1 MIFTRVF
8 LLLAFLVCSVSTFV
22 KHNFPVGN
30 YIYTKTD
37 RFRKK
42 RKKINYRLRKSKDED
57 IESCIPHIYKDIAP
71 SLKGL
76 ADEEYSY
83 KQLLHAYFPETAER
97 EIEKKKE
104 KELKQKNEERGTWKS
119 STEKKVAKDAEKDME
134 EKLRQNDIINFEH
147 ISKIN
152 DHKKKNK
159 ILDIAYDSIEDS
171 LRDIYLRMK
180 TGVADE
186 EEDKKDYLEIAKKEK
201 DMLYEK
207 LICGYSPLNNS
218 STFDLFGVF
227 YDSKDYED
235 GEKLLAEMEKMLNL
249 EPLKSNRGNL
259 LQTVDA
265 LLKKNKLPPHIRN
278 FLVKYRH
285 LAEKASGAREDRIEK
300 GAPPEGGKV
309 ALDTQSELDCAQSP
323 GGESKNEELLQRG
336 DPGEQD
342 APDKSDD
349 PDKATTTG
357 GEIKKED
364 FLKDVNKVIMTLHNN
379 LNNEKLM
386 RRDQYFVDELYDAY
400 KKHLRSMHVKRNK
413 LEPQKNNYDFLTFF
427 HEHYEEYYFFKYGNF
442 DYDFEERVQKV
453 KSKMESEKGF
463 TKDEHAA
470 QLSQQGGRRPPV
482 ENHHVGGDKPSG
494 VDMRVG
500 TSSDT
505 AQRRQNEEK
514 AAAERG
520 KNPNEQCSILKGI
533 KENKKLRKHILMDI
547 IQNYQKRMYDIY
559 KPNNVITNAY
569 GFNNYIDNEQ
579 YEKEINAS
587 FNKYSI
593 MNYDSKD
600 DLNKVEKL
608 YVGKLIFGKIF
619 KIEKTYAYVDINYA
633 FYAELHEDQ
642 MPYNIKNIKDVFK
655 VNDKLIFEIYKM
667 YPEKILLTLKN
678 IQKVNDLNKI
688 LHYKMQDVPFDVKVV
703 TVLKNGISVSYND
716 IYAFIHISALSS
728 KYKSKVEEN
737 EKIQESL
744 VNQKIKVICTDM
756 NKLNFS
762 NLIYEQNEQ
771 LKKMNIYDIV
781 HVEIIHISK
790 YGLMVKCEDIVGL
803 IHISEISK
811 KKIDDLNE
819 FFKIGD
825 QLKGVL
831 INIDYDNKRFSL
843 STKILETEGRNFI
856 DNRAQIYDNLEYIL
870 DDIRK
875 RNTSLRIN
883 DSNVKNQLLSLID
896 IYKAEEGD
904 SNSDSEGD
912 SNSDSEGDSKRDS
925 KRDDEAAG
933 VDADRGETVRG
944 ETARGETARSQTSR
958 GETAR
963 GETARGET
971 ARGET
976 ARGETDGRDTPRSEA
991 APEQANDPGRGTD
1004 KRTAEKGHPNQPS
1017 APPPTDL
1024 LTERDQPK
1032 RADRDNIET
1041 ETERERFSDDPD
1053 EAEEEKK
1060 ELTIDINNQLVP
1072 YLMLKQDEIA
1082 KEEEE
1087 SDLGKPR
1094 EIIWNL
1100 EDEEFL
1106 NSNSPTQSTQFF
1118 EYQWSYLK
1126 DKKWVNFA
1134 YYVNRIMNYYFSIN
1148 DDFFTYK
1155 EKNVVYEIDF
1165 VKGVRI
1171 DLATGLHNR
1180 IRKITK

>member
-8 LLLAFLVCSVSTFV
+8 LLPAFLVYSVSTFV
-22 KHNFPVGN
+22 KRNLPDSN
-30 YIYTKTD
+30 YVSTAKLEKKESNQVVPRNDGREGSGHIYTKTD

-57 IESCIPHIYKDIAP
+57 IDSCIPHIYKDIAP

-83 KQLLHAYFPETAER
+83 KQLLHAYFPETVER

-104 KELKQKNEERGTWKS
+104 KELKQKNEESGTSKS
-119 STEKKVAKDAEKDME
+119 SVQEKDVMDGEKDME
-134 EKLRQNDIINFEH
+134 EKLIQNDLTNFEH
-147 ISKIN
+147 ISKIS

-171 LRDIYLRMK
+171 LRDTYVRMK
-180 TGVADE
+180 EGVADE
-186 EEDKKDYLEIAKKEK
+186 QEDKKDYLEIAKKEK

-227 YDSKDYED
+227 YDSKDYAD
-235 GEKLLAEMEKMLNL
+235 GKKLLAEMNKMLNL
-249 EPLKSNRGNL
+249 EPLKSNRGNI
-259 LQTVDA
+259 LQTVDT
-265 LLKKNKLPPHIRN
+265 LLKNDKLPPHIRK

-285 LAEKASGAREDRIEK
+285 LAQKVSGTREDRSPVDV
-300 GAPPEGGKV
+300 PPEGGKD
-309 ALDTQSELDCAQSP
+309 ALRGENAHDKRRKRDDTQGQGRE
-323 GGESKNEELLQRG
+323 GKNEERLEFG
-336 DPGEQD
+336 DL
-342 APDKSDD
+342 DKEVDVG
-349 PDKATTTG
+349 K
-357 GEIKKED
+357 EIKKED

-400 KKHLRSMHVKRNK
+400 KRHVRSMHVKRNK

-442 DYDFEERVQKV
+442 DYNFEESVQNV
-453 KSKMESEKGF
+453 KSKMDSEKGLA
-463 TKDEHAA
+463 EGEQAA
-470 QLSQQGGRRPPV
+470 QLSQDSGKGPPV
-482 ENHHVGGDKPSG
+482 ENEQIGRDKPSDL
-494 VDMRVG
+494 DMWVRNVSEATQSSYNEDEEG
-500 TSSDT
+500 T
-505 AQRRQNEEK
+505 K
-514 AAAERG
+514 AGKR
-520 KNPNEQCSILKGI
+520 KNPIEQCSILKGI
-533 KENKKLRKHILMDI
+533 KENKKLRKHIMLDI
-547 IQNYQKRMYDIY
+547 IANYQKRMYDIY

-569 GFNNYIDNEQ
+569 GFNNYIDNDQ
-579 YEKEINAS
+579 YEKEINAA

-593 MNYDSKD
+593 VNYDSKE

-619 KIEKTYAYVDINYA
+619 KIEKTFAYVDINYA

-667 YPEKILLTLKN
+667 YPDKILLTLKN

-688 LHYKMQDVPFDVKVV
+688 LHYKTQDIPFDVKVV
-703 TVLKNGISVSYND
+703 TILKNGISVSYND
-716 IYAFIHISALSS
+716 IYAFIHISAVSN
-728 KYKSKVEEN
+728 KYKIKVEEN

-744 VNQKIKVICTDM
+744 LNQRIKVMCTDI

-771 LKKMNIYDIV
+771 LKKLNIYDIV

-790 YGLMVKCEDIVGL
+790 YGLMVKCDDIVGL

-811 KKIDDLNE
+811 KKIEDLNE
-819 FFKIGD
+819 VFKIGD
-825 QLKGVL
+825 QLKGIL

-856 DNRAQIYDNLEYIL
+856 DNRDQIYDNLEYIL
-870 DDIRK
+870 DDIKK

-883 DSNVKNQLLSLID
+883 DSNIKNQLLSLID
-896 IYKAEEGD
+896 IYNTEEV
-904 SNSDSEGD
+904 
-912 SNSDSEGDSKRDS
+912 DSKSDGQTGTS
-925 KRDDEAAG
+925 PAADA
-933 VDADRGETVRG
+933 DADRDKADLGATD
-944 ETARGETARSQTSR
+944 RS
-958 GETAR
+958 
-963 GETARGET
+963 
-971 ARGET
+971 
-976 ARGETDGRDTPRSEA
+976 DTPHSE
-991 APEQANDPGRGTD
+991 PITKGDNDPGRDTQQH
-1004 KRTAEKGHPNQPS
+1004 TAEKGHPHQPIE
-1017 APPPTDL
+1017 PPSTDL
-1024 LTERDQPK
+1024 HAERDQVK
-1032 RADRDNIET
+1032 RADGDNRET
-1041 ETERERFSDDPD
+1041 EEDHFSDDPD

-1060 ELTIDINNQLVP
+1060 ELTIDINNQFVP

-1082 KEEEE
+1082 KEEEDEE
-1087 SDLGKPR
+1087 SVLGKPR
-1094 EIIWNL
+1094 EIIWNM

-1126 DKKWVNFA
+1126 DKKWVNFS
-1134 YYVNRIMNYYFSIN
+1134 YYVNRIMNYYFNIN

-1165 VKGVRI
+1165 VKSVRI
-1171 DLATGLHNR
+1171 DLATGLQNR
-1180 IRKITK
+1180 IRKIAK

>member
-1 MIFTRVF
+1 MIFTKVF
-8 LLLAFLVCSVSTFV
+8 FIPAFLMCSVSTFV
-22 KHNFPVGN
+22 KHNLPTSN

-37 RFRKK
+37 RFRRK
-42 RKKINYRLRKSKDED
+42 RKKINYRLHKSKDED

-76 ADEEYSY
+76 TDEEYSY
-83 KQLLHAYFPETAER
+83 KQLLNAYFPETVER

-104 KELKQKNEERGTWKS
+104 KELKQKNEEKGICKNS
-119 STEKKVAKDAEKDME
+119 AKKEGVMDGEKDME
-134 EKLRQNDIINFEH
+134 EKLRENDITNFEDINK
-147 ISKIN
+147 IS

-159 ILDIAYDSIEDS
+159 ILDIAYDSMEDS

-180 TGVADE
+180 SGVGNE

-235 GEKLLAEMEKMLNL
+235 GKKLLAEMNKMLNL
-249 EPLKSNRGNL
+249 EPLKSNRGNI
-259 LQTVDA
+259 LQTVDT
-265 LLKKNKLPPHIRN
+265 LLKKNNLPPHIRN
-278 FLVKYRH
+278 FLIKYRH
-285 LAEKASGAREDRIEK
+285 IAEEVCGTREDRKDAVGDEK
-300 GAPPEGGKV
+300 TE
-309 ALDTQSELDCAQSP
+309 DTQIEQDVTQTP
-323 GGESKNEELLQRG
+323 GGERKNEEYLEL
-336 DPGEQD
+336 
-342 APDKSDD
+342 DD
-349 PDKATTTG
+349 PKTAAEVG
-357 GEIKKED
+357 KGIKKEEY
-364 FLKDVNKVIMTLHNN
+364 LKDVNKVIMTLHNN

-400 KKHLRSMHVKRNK
+400 KKHLRTIHVKRNK

-427 HEHYEEYYFFKYGNF
+427 HEHYEEYFFFKYGNF
-442 DYDFEERVQKV
+442 AYDFEETVEKV
-453 KSKMESEKGF
+453 KEKMENEKGL
-463 TKDEHAA
+463 TKTEDAA
-470 QLSQQGGRRPPV
+470 QFSQHGGTGPPV
-482 ENHHVGGDKPSG
+482 ENQHMEGDKKPSSL
-494 VDMRVG
+494 DMWVRSVG
-500 TSSDT
+500 DPTES
-505 AQRRQNEEK
+505 RYNEDK
-514 AAAERG
+514 GTRAGRG
-520 KNPNEQCSILKGI
+520 KNPNEKCSILKGI
-533 KENKKLRKHILMDI
+533 KQDKKLRKHILMDI
-547 IQNYQKRMYDIY
+547 IHNYQKRMYDIY
-559 KPNNVITNAY
+559 KPNNIITNAY

-593 MNYDSKD
+593 LNYDSKE

-642 MPYNIKNIKDVFK
+642 MPYNIKNMKDVFK
-655 VNDKLIFEIYKM
+655 VNDKLVFEIYKM

-688 LHYKMQDVPFDVKVV
+688 LHYKTQDMPFDVKVV
-703 TVLKNGISVSYND
+703 TILKNGISVSYND

-728 KYKSKVEEN
+728 KYKVKVEEN

-744 VNQKIKVICTDM
+744 LNQKIKVICTDIS
-756 NKLNFS
+756 KLNFS

-771 LKKMNIYDIV
+771 LKKLNIYDIV
-781 HVEIIHISK
+781 QVEIIHISK
-790 YGLMVKCEDIVGL
+790 YGLMVKCDDIVGL

-811 KKIDDLNE
+811 KKIDDLNDV
-819 FFKIGD
+819 FKIGD

-856 DNRAQIYDNLEYIL
+856 DDRAQIYDNMEFILE
-870 DDIRK
+870 DIKK

-883 DSNVKNQLLSLID
+883 DSNIKNQLLSLID
-896 IYKAEEGD
+896 IYKTED
-904 SNSDSEGD
+904 
-912 SNSDSEGDSKRDS
+912 GDSKSDGQA
-925 KRDDEAAG
+925 DIAPAAG
-933 VDADRGETVRG
+933 ADTHQGKIDRGEADQG
-944 ETARGETARSQTSR
+944 ENDRN
-958 GETAR
+958 
-963 GETARGET
+963 
-971 ARGET
+971 
-976 ARGETDGRDTPRSEA
+976 DTPRSVELTKRT
-991 APEQANDPGRGTD
+991 NNPGDGTD
-1004 KRTAEKGHPNQPS
+1004 RHTTCKGDQDQS
-1017 APPPTDL
+1017 TELAPTDL
-1024 LTERDQPK
+1024 RIENDQIKRTEG
-1032 RADRDNIET
+1032 DNRET
-1041 ETERERFSDDPD
+1041 ETERFSDDLD
-1053 EAEEEKK
+1053 ETEEEEK

-1087 SDLGKPR
+1087 ESVLEKPR

-1134 YYVNRIMNYYFSIN
+1134 YYVNRIMNYYFNIN

-1171 DLATGLHNR
+1171 DLATGLQNR

>member
-336 DPGEQD
+336 DP
-342 APDKSDD
+342 
-349 PDKATTTG
+349 ATTTG

-912 SNSDSEGDSKRDS
+912 SNSDSE
-925 KRDDEAAG
+925 
-933 VDADRGETVRG
+933 
-944 ETARGETARSQTSR
+944 
-958 GETAR
+958 
-963 GETARGET
+963 
-971 ARGET
+971 
-976 ARGETDGRDTPRSEA
+976 
-991 APEQANDPGRGTD
+991 
-1004 KRTAEKGHPNQPS
+1004 
-1017 APPPTDL
+1017 
-1024 LTERDQPK
+1024 ERDQPK

>member
-8 LLLAFLVCSVSTFV
+8 LLPVFLVCSVSTFV
-22 KHNFPVGN
+22 KHNLADSN

-57 IESCIPHIYKDIAP
+57 IESYIPHIYKDIAP

-83 KQLLHAYFPETAER
+83 KQLLNAYFPETVER
-97 EIEKKKE
+97 EIAKKKE
-104 KELKQKNEERGTWKS
+104 KELKQKNEEKGTCKS
-119 STEKKVAKDAEKDME
+119 GAEEKVVKDEEKDME
-134 EKLRQNDIINFEH
+134 EKLKQIDITNFEH
-147 ISKIN
+147 INKIS
-152 DHKKKNK
+152 DYKKKNK
-159 ILDIAYDSIEDS
+159 ILDIAYDSMEDS
-171 LRDIYLRMK
+171 LKDIYMRMK
-180 TGVADE
+180 SGVSDE
-186 EEDKKDYLEIAKKEK
+186 EEEEKKDYLEIAKKEK

-235 GEKLLAEMEKMLNL
+235 GKKLLAEMNKMLNL
-249 EPLKSNRGNL
+249 EPLKSNSGNI
-259 LQTVDA
+259 LQTVDT
-265 LLKKNKLPPHIRN
+265 LLKKNNLPPHIRN

-285 LAEKASGAREDRIEK
+285 IAEKVSRTK
-300 GAPPEGGKV
+300 EGGNGS
-309 ALDTQSELDCAQSP
+309 LGGENAQGMHTP
-323 GGESKNEELLQRG
+323 EGESKNEELAEL
-336 DPGEQD
+336 
-342 APDKSDD
+342 DD
-349 PDKATTTG
+349 SKMAAEAAEGIT
-357 GEIKKED
+357 KED
-364 FLKDVNKVIMTLHNN
+364 YLKDVNKVLMTLHNN
-379 LNNEKLM
+379 LNKEKLM

-400 KKHLRSMHVKRNK
+400 KKHLRTMHVKRNR

-427 HEHYEEYYFFKYGNF
+427 HEHYEEYYFFKYGNL
-442 DYDFEERVQKV
+442 DYDFEESVQKV

-463 TKDEHAA
+463 TKSEDAA
-470 QLSQQGGRRPPV
+470 QLGQHGGKGPPV
-482 ENHHVGGDKPSG
+482 ENEHVRDDKPSSL
-494 VDMRVG
+494 DMWVKSVTDG
-500 TSSDT
+500 TKSSH
-505 AQRRQNEEK
+505 NEEK
-514 AAAERG
+514 ETTAGRR
-520 KNPNEQCSILKGI
+520 KNPMEQCSILKGI
-533 KENKKLRKHILMDI
+533 KQNKKLRKHILMDI
-547 IQNYQKRMYDIY
+547 ISNYQKRMYDIY
-559 KPNNVITNAY
+559 KPNNIITNAY
-569 GFNNYIDNEQ
+569 GFNNYIDNEK
-579 YEKEINAS
+579 YEKEINAT

-593 MNYDSKD
+593 LNYDSKE

-655 VNDKLIFEIYKM
+655 VNDKLVFEIYKM
-667 YPEKILLTLKN
+667 YPERILLTLKN

-688 LHYKMQDVPFDVKVV
+688 LHYKTQDVPFDVKVV
-703 TVLKNGISVSYND
+703 TILKNGISVSYND

-728 KYKSKVEEN
+728 KYKIKVEEN

-744 VNQKIKVICTDM
+744 LNQKIKVICTDIS
-756 NKLNFS
+756 KLNFS

-771 LKKMNIYDIV
+771 LKKLNIYDIV
-781 HVEIIHISK
+781 QVEIIHISK
-790 YGLMVKCEDIVGL
+790 YGLMVKCDDIVGL

-819 FFKIGD
+819 VFKIGD
-825 QLKGVL
+825 QLKGIL

-843 STKILETEGRNFI
+843 STKILETDGRNFI
-856 DNRAQIYDNLEYIL
+856 DHRAQIYDNMQYIL
-870 DDIRK
+870 EDIKK

-883 DSNVKNQLLSLID
+883 DSNIKNQLLSLID
-896 IYKAEEGD
+896 IYKTD
-904 SNSDSEGD
+904 D
-912 SNSDSEGDSKRDS
+912 GDSKRDGQADIAPVAS
-925 KRDDEAAG
+925 A
-933 VDADRGETVRG
+933 DADRGEVDQGKTDREETV
-944 ETARGETARSQTSR
+944 TK
-958 GETAR
+958 
-963 GETARGET
+963 
-971 ARGET
+971 
-976 ARGETDGRDTPRSEA
+976 
-991 APEQANDPGRGTD
+991 QANDPKHGTD
-1004 KRTAEKGHPNQPS
+1004 KHTAETGHQDQPTE
-1017 APPPTDL
+1017 PTPTDL
-1024 LTERDQPK
+1024 RTENDQVE
-1032 RADRDNIET
+1032 RADGDKRET
-1041 ETERERFSDDPD
+1041 EMDLFSDDPD
-1053 EAEEEKK
+1053 EEEEEKK

-1087 SDLGKPR
+1087 ESALGKPR

-1106 NSNSPTQSTQFF
+1106 NSNSPTQSTQFL

-1134 YYVNRIMNYYFSIN
+1134 YYVNRIMNYYFNIN

-1165 VKGVRI
+1165 VKSVRI
-1171 DLATGLHNR
+1171 DLATGLQNR

>member
-8 LLLAFLVCSVSTFV
+8 LLPVFLVCSVSTFV
-22 KHNFPVGN
+22 KHNLPDCN
-30 YIYTKTD
+30 YIYTKTH

-42 RKKINYRLRKSKDED
+42 RKKINYRLRKSKDDD
-57 IESCIPHIYKDIAP
+57 IESCIPHMYKDIAP

-76 ADEEYSY
+76 VDEEYSY
-83 KQLLHAYFPETAER
+83 KQLLNAYFPETVER

-104 KELKQKNEERGTWKS
+104 KELKQKNEERGTCKS
-119 STEKKVAKDAEKDME
+119 SAEKKGVKDAEKDME
-134 EKLRQNDIINFEH
+134 EKLRQNDITNFEH
-147 ISKIN
+147 ISKIS

-180 TGVADE
+180 AGVGDE

-235 GEKLLAEMEKMLNL
+235 GKKLLAEMNKMLNL
-249 EPLKSNRGNL
+249 EPLKSNKENL

-285 LAEKASGAREDRIEK
+285 LAQKASGAGEDRSTTDV
-300 GAPPEGGKV
+300 PPEGGKD
-309 ALDTQSELDCAQSP
+309 ALRGENAHDTQSERDGAQAP
-323 GGESKNEELLQRG
+323 GGESKNEERLELG
-336 DPGEQD
+336 
-342 APDKSDD
+342 D
-349 PDKATTTG
+349 PDKAAETDKATEADKEAETG
-357 GEIKKED
+357 EEIKKED

-386 RRDQYFVDELYDAY
+386 RRDQYFVDELYEAY
-400 KKHLRSMHVKRNK
+400 KKHLRNMHVKRNK

-427 HEHYEEYYFFKYGNF
+427 HEHYEEYFFFKYGNF

-453 KSKMESEKGF
+453 KSKIESEKGL
-463 TKDEHAA
+463 TKTEHAA
-470 QLSQQGGRRPPV
+470 QLSQHGGRGPLV
-482 ENHHVGGDKPSG
+482 ENHHIGGDKRTG
-494 VDMRVG
+494 VDMWVRTVADG
-500 TSSDT
+500 TQS
-505 AQRRQNEEK
+505 RYNEEK
-514 AAAERG
+514 GTTEGRG
-520 KNPNEQCSILKGI
+520 ENSNEKCSILKGI
-533 KENKKLRKHILMDI
+533 KVNKKLKKHILLDI
-547 IQNYQKRMYDIY
+547 MQNYQKRMYDIY
-559 KPNNVITNAY
+559 KPNNIITNAY

-593 MNYDSKD
+593 VNYDSKD

-688 LHYKMQDVPFDVKVV
+688 LHYKTQDVPFDVKVV

-728 KYKSKVEEN
+728 KYKSKMEEN

-771 LKKMNIYDIV
+771 LKKLNIYDIV

-790 YGLMVKCEDIVGL
+790 YGLMVKCDDIVGL

-819 FFKIGD
+819 VFKIGD

-856 DNRAQIYDNLEYIL
+856 DNRAQIYDNMEYIL
-870 DDIRK
+870 NDIKK
-875 RNTSLRIN
+875 RNTSLQIN
-883 DSNVKNQLLSLID
+883 DSNIKNQLLSLID
-896 IYKAEEGD
+896 IYKTEEGD
-904 SNSDSEGD
+904 SKH
-912 SNSDSEGDSKRDS
+912 DSKRDS
-925 KRDDEAAG
+925 NRDGQVCTAPAAG
-933 VDADRGETVRG
+933 EDADRGEIDRGKTGGGETDGVETDGVETDGGETNRG
-944 ETARGETARSQTSR
+944 ETNRGKTN
-958 GETAR
+958 
-963 GETARGET
+963 
-971 ARGET
+971 
-976 ARGETDGRDTPRSEA
+976 RGETDRSDTPRSEVVTK
-991 APEQANDPGRGTD
+991 QANGPGHGAD
-1004 KRTAEKGHPNQPS
+1004 KHAAEKGDPDQPTAS
-1017 APPPTDL
+1017 PSTDL
-1024 LTERDQPK
+1024 SKERDQLK
-1032 RADRDNIET
+1032 GADRDNIET
-1041 ETERERFSDDPD
+1041 ETERFSDDPD
-1053 EAEEEKK
+1053 EAEDERN

-1082 KEEEE
+1082 KQEEEE
-1087 SDLGKPR
+1087 NVLGKPR

-1134 YYVNRIMNYYFSIN
+1134 YYVNRIMNYYFNIN

-1165 VKGVRI
+1165 VKSVRI
-1171 DLATGLHNR
+1171 DLATGLQNR

>member
-1 MIFTRVF
+1 MIFARVF
-8 LLLAFLVCSVSTFV
+8 FLLAFLVYSVSTFV
-22 KHNFPVGN
+22 KHNLPDRN

-83 KQLLHAYFPETAER
+83 KQLLRAYFPETVER

-104 KELKQKNEERGTWKS
+104 KELKQKNEERGTCKS
-119 STEKKVAKDAEKDME
+119 NSEKKVVKDVEKDMV

-147 ISKIN
+147 ISKIS
-152 DHKKKNK
+152 DQKKKNK

-171 LRDIYLRMK
+171 LRDIYVRMK
-180 TGVADE
+180 AGVNDE
-186 EEDKKDYLEIAKKEK
+186 EEDKKDYLEIAKREK

-235 GEKLLAEMEKMLNL
+235 GKKLLAEMNKMLNL
-249 EPLKSNRGNL
+249 EPLKSNRGNI

-265 LLKKNKLPPHIRN
+265 LLKKNELPPHIRN

-285 LAEKASGAREDRIEK
+285 LAEKASFAQEDRSPI
-300 GAPPEGGKV
+300 GVPPEGGKD
-309 ALDTQSELDCAQSP
+309 ALRGDNAHDTEREQHCAQ
-323 GGESKNEELLQRG
+323 GGESKNEEQLELG
-336 DPGEQD
+336 DPNKAAEADKEAEAGEEL
-342 APDKSDD
+342 S
-349 PDKATTTG
+349 
-357 GEIKKED
+357 KEEY
-364 FLKDVNKVIMTLHNN
+364 LKDVNKVIMTLHNN
-379 LNNEKLM
+379 LNDETLM

-400 KKHLRSMHVKRNK
+400 KKYLRTMHVKRNK

-427 HEHYEEYYFFKYGNF
+427 HEHYEEYFFFKYGNF
-442 DYDFEERVQKV
+442 DYDFKDRVQKV

-463 TKDEHAA
+463 TKAEHAT
-470 QLSQQGGRRPPV
+470 QLSQHVGRGPPV
-482 ENHHVGGDKPSG
+482 ENHLIGGDKPSG
-494 VDMRVG
+494 VDTWVK
-500 TSSDT
+500 TVVDA
-505 AQRRQNEEK
+505 AQSRYNEEK
-514 AAAERG
+514 GTRVGGG
-520 KNPNEQCSILKGI
+520 KDPNEQCSILKGI
-533 KENKKLRKHILMDI
+533 KENKKLRKHILLDI

-593 MNYDSKD
+593 VNYDSKD
-600 DLNKVEKL
+600 DLKKVEKL

-633 FYAELHEDQ
+633 FYAELHQDQ

-688 LHYKMQDVPFDVKVV
+688 LHYKTQDMPFDVKVV
-703 TVLKNGISVSYND
+703 TILKNGISVSYND

-728 KYKSKVEEN
+728 KYKTKMEEN

-744 VNQKIKVICTDM
+744 LNQKIKVICTDM
-756 NKLNFS
+756 SKLNFS

-771 LKKMNIYDIV
+771 LKKLNIYDIV

-790 YGLMVKCEDIVGL
+790 YGLMVKCDDIVGL

-819 FFKIGD
+819 VFKIGD
-825 QLKGVL
+825 QLKGIL

-843 STKILETEGRNFI
+843 STKILETEGQNFI
-856 DNRAQIYDNLEYIL
+856 DNRAQIYDNMEYIL
-870 DDIRK
+870 DDIKK

-883 DSNVKNQLLSLID
+883 DSNIKNQLLSLID
-896 IYKAEEGD
+896 IYKTE
-904 SNSDSEGD
+904 
-912 SNSDSEGDSKRDS
+912 EGDSKRDVQAGTAP
-925 KRDDEAAG
+925 AARE
-933 VDADRGETVRG
+933 DANWGEMDRGEMDRG
-944 ETARGETARSQTSR
+944 EMDRSEIDQGEIDRGRKDRSETH
-958 GETAR
+958 
-963 GETARGET
+963 
-971 ARGET
+971 
-976 ARGETDGRDTPRSEA
+976 RSEA
-991 APEQANDPGRGTD
+991 VTKEVNDPGHGTE
-1004 KRTAEKGHPNQPS
+1004 KPAAEKGDPDQATASP
-1017 APPPTDL
+1017 AMDL
-1024 LTERDQPK
+1024 RAERDQLK

-1041 ETERERFSDDPD
+1041 ETELFSDDPD
-1053 EAEEEKK
+1053 EAEEKGK
-1060 ELTIDINNQLVP
+1060 ELTIDINNQLLP

-1082 KEEEE
+1082 KAEEE
-1087 SDLGKPR
+1087 SALEKPR

-1106 NSNSPTQSTQFF
+1106 NSNSPTESTQFF
-1118 EYQWSYLK
+1118 EYQWSYFK
-1126 DKKWVNFA
+1126 DKKWVNFP
-1134 YYVNRIMNYYFSIN
+1134 YYVNRIMNYYFNIN

-1165 VKGVRI
+1165 VKSVRI
-1171 DLATGLHNR
+1171 DLATGLQNR